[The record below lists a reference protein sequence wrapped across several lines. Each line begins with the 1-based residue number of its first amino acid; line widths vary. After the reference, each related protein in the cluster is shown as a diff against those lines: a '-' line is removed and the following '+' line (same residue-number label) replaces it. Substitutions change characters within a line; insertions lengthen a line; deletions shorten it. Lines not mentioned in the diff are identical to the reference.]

1 MEVREPLWS
10 VEDTAAF
17 FAVSVRTLYDWRARG
32 YGPPARKVG
41 RYLRYDP
48 AEVRSWL
55 ASLDEAA

>member
-1 MEVREPLWS
+1 MRINEPLWS
-10 VEDTAAF
+10 VEETAAF

-41 RYLRYDP
+41 RWLRYDP
-48 AEVRSWL
+48 GDVRRWL